1 MSAGCSML
9 AMTRSR
15 PPQSR
20 QVSMSMANTRLRR
33 CAQVRLRWRSAAEAG
48 SCGLAGLAAP
58 GCVLGTIR
66 ARSALAGA
74 NTPWY
79 RVRWAAFEPALLLY
93 RRRGFADGEAFADYR
108 RSSFNQFLHLEL

>member
-1 MSAGCSML
+1 M
-9 AMTRSR
+9 
-15 PPQSR
+15 P
-20 QVSMSMANTRLRR
+20 VE
-33 CAQVRLRWRSAAEAG
+33 SAAGPHAPVPALG
-48 SCGLAGLAAP
+48 RSGLA
-58 GCVLGTIR
+58 V
-66 ARSALAGA
+66 A